1 MAVSGL
7 PVVLTDNGLSGVTPN
22 NIGLP
27 VTIVSDTANVVSNG
41 DAREIT
47 VTGTYTD
54 TVTFTVA
61 GGVITEIALS

>member
-1 MAVSGL
+1 MAVSGI
-7 PVVLTDNGLSGVTPN
+7 PVVLTDNGTPVTPN

-41 DAREIT
+41 DTRAIT
-47 VTGTYTD
+47 VSGTYTD

-61 GGVITEIALS
+61 GGAITEIALS